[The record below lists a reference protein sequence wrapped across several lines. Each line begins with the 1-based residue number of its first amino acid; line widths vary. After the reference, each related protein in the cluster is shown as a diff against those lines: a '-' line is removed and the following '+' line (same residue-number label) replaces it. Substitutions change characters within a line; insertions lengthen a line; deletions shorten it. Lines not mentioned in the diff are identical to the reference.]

1 MLDPYSLIKAERGNT
16 QLFNVAFEKPIAN
29 TKGKVS
35 LTIFQLDYLVNNFIP
50 FINSLSFQSK
60 KILDF
65 IDFCQIAD
73 LIYQGKHFMSEF
85 KIYILQLSYTM
96 NNYRL
101 STNTHL
107 IKNLI
112 NKGIIIAD
120 YNLLA
125 NWKSLSIYLSLPP
138 HPDSQLIAGTYVY
151 EVITFDKNKSIYP
164 TLLDCANALSVSRST
179 IYRKLKDKNQNSKFW
194 INKGIKSINKIR
206 VFLKTLKN

>member
-1 MLDPYSLIKAERGNT
+1 MLDPYSLIKADNT
-16 QLFNVAFEKPIAN
+16 QLFNVAVLPFFTEGKEEKPIEN

-35 LTIFQLDYLVNNFIP
+35 LTIFQLDYLVNIFIP
-50 FINSLSFQSK
+50 FINSLTFHSK
-60 KILDF
+60 KKLDF

-85 KIYILQLSYTM
+85 KIYILHLSYTM

-125 NWKSLSIYLSLPP
+125 N
-138 HPDSQLIAGTYVY
+138 
-151 EVITFDKNKSIYP
+151 
-164 TLLDCANALSVSRST
+164 
-179 IYRKLKDKNQNSKFW
+179 
-194 INKGIKSINKIR
+194 
-206 VFLKTLKN
+206 